1 MNKKRSRNGEDKKKK
16 KTSIFYFLIHVAEE
30 NKIMKD
36 MVHGALVK
44 KTSF

>member
-1 MNKKRSRNGEDKKKK
+1 MNKKRSRNGEDKKK